1 MTLLLERS
9 DVEGLLDIPTAIT
22 VLERGF
28 REQANGQAVS
38 LAPIMFHGGVA
49 RMREVVGALDES
61 GSIGLRAGI
70 GESGTLAAI
79 WDVKSRELLSVM
91 SYPWGTVRTGATIGL
106 ATRYLAREDA
116 QVVGMLGTGRNAL
129 SLLQGVE
136 CVRGVESVKVY
147 SRDPERRAGF
157 GDRARQ
163 SLKADVQVCASPEDV
178 VRGSDI
184 VVVSTNSRTPVFEPE
199 WLKPGAHID
208 SMGYATELPPA
219 VYRGADVMV
228 VGDLERERGRNV
240 EVDSTPP
247 LMPLEDEFWGKVRM
261 LGDVV
266 AGRTARRD
274 GLQLTVFRDS
284 SGGWGDVALAR
295 WVYDRARQQGLGR
308 TVAF

>member
-1 MTLLLERS
+1 
-9 DVEGLLDIPTAIT
+9 
-22 VLERGF
+22 
-28 REQANGQAVS
+28 
-38 LAPIMFHGGVA
+38 
-49 RMREVVGALDES
+49 
-61 GSIGLRAGI
+61 
-70 GESGTLAAI
+70 
-79 WDVKSRELLSVM
+79 
-91 SYPWGTVRTGATIGL
+91 
-106 ATRYLAREDA
+106 
-116 QVVGMLGTGRNAL
+116 VVGMLGTGRNAL

-136 CVRGVESVKVY
+136 CVRGVELVKVY
-147 SRDPERRAGF
+147 SRDPERRAAF

-163 SLKADVQVCASPEDV
+163 SLKADVQVCASPGDV

-199 WLKPGAHID
+199 WLEPGAHID

-219 VYRGADVMV
+219 VYRGANVMV

-247 LMPLEDEFWGKVRM
+247 LMPLEDEFWGKVHM

-266 AGRTARRD
+266 AGRIARRD
-274 GLQLTVFRDS
+274 ASQLTVFRDS

-295 WVYDRARQQGLGR
+295 WVYDCAREQGLGR